1 MRNIKIL
8 LKNKKQKTKE
18 QNLKYS
24 KFFTFCPL
32 HFAVSNLQIIICLFA
47 LCLLTSCGNKKSKE
61 VEAETPAVENI
72 ATLTDAQIK
81 NAGIETGK
89 IEQKEISATL
99 KLNGKID
106 VPPQNLVSISVPMG
120 GYLKSTK
127 LLEGMYVTKGQV
139 LCVVEDQQYIQ
150 LQEDY
155 LLAKAKIV
163 YAKAEFERQKELNQ
177 SKASSD
183 KVYQQ
188 AQAEYNSLSVM
199 VQSYGEKLKFAGI
212 NLNNVSA
219 KNISKSINVYSPI
232 SGYISK
238 VNVNTGKYVNPS
250 DILFEIVNPSDIHL
264 ALTVFEKDINK
275 LAIGQSLLAY
285 TNTNPE
291 KKYLCKII
299 LIGKDFSEN
308 RSVEM
313 HCHFNSY
320 DKTLLPGM
328 YMNAE
333 IEVKS
338 QQSNVLPSDAIV
350 SYENKK
356 YIFVAKQNK
365 QFEMKEVTI
374 GHAENEFTEI
384 LSNDLNEERIV
395 IKGAYVLLM
404 KIKNVE

>member
-1 MRNIKIL
+1 MNTIKQSIQR
-8 LKNKKQKTKE
+8 KNKMKG
-18 QNLKYS
+18 NIVIFS
-24 KFFTFCPL
+24 F
-32 HFAVSNLQIIICLFA
+32 LFS
-47 LCLLTSCGNKKSKE
+47 LLFLLSSCGNNKSE
-61 VEAETPAVENI
+61 EETTETATVENTT
-72 ATLTDAQIK
+72 TLTDAQIK

-89 IEQKEISATL
+89 IEKKEISATL

-127 LLEGMYVTKGQV
+127 LLEGMHVTKGQV

-150 LQEDY
+150 LQEDF
-155 LLAKAKIV
+155 LLAKAKIG

-212 NLNNVSA
+212 NPNNVTA
-219 KNISKSINVYSPI
+219 KSISKSINVYAPI

-285 TNTNPE
+285 TNTNPD
-291 KKYLCKII
+291 KKYACTII

-308 RSVEM
+308 RSTEM
-313 HCHFNSY
+313 HCHFNNY

-333 IEVKS
+333 IELKS
-338 QQSNVLPSDAIV
+338 QRSNVLPSDAIV
-350 SYENKK
+350 SFENKN
-356 YIFVAKQNK
+356 YVFIAKQNK

-374 GHAENEFTEI
+374 GNTENEFTEI
-384 LSNDLNEERIV
+384 LSDDLNAASIV

-404 KIKNVE
+404 KMKNVEE

>member
-1 MRNIKIL
+1 MKNTVITL
-8 LKNKKQKTKE
+8 LGLFFLYSCSNKKTE
-18 QNLKYS
+18 NE
-24 KFFTFCPL
+24 T
-32 HFAVSNLQIIICLFA
+32 AA
-47 LCLLTSCGNKKSKE
+47 
-61 VEAETPAVENI
+61 TPATENTT
-72 ATLTDAQIK
+72 TLTDAQIK

-89 IEQKEISATL
+89 IEQKEISSLL

-120 GYLKSTK
+120 GYLKYTK

-155 LLAKAKIV
+155 LLAKAKIG

-188 AQAEYNSLSVM
+188 AQSEYNSLSVM
-199 VQSYGEKLKFAGI
+199 VQSYGKKLEFAGI
-212 NLNNVSA
+212 NPSNVSA
-219 KNISKSINVYSPI
+219 RNISKSINIYSPI
-232 SGYISK
+232 SGFVSK
-238 VNVNTGKYVNPS
+238 VNVNIGKYVNPS

-275 LAIGQSLLAY
+275 LVIGQSVLAY

-291 KKYLCKII
+291 KKYYCKII

-308 RSVEM
+308 RSTEI
-313 HCHFNSY
+313 HCHFDKY

-333 IEVKS
+333 IELKS
-338 QQSNVLPSDAIV
+338 QQSNVLPSEAIV
-350 SYENKK
+350 NYENKN
-356 YIFVAKQNK
+356 YIFVAKENK
-365 QFEMKEVTI
+365 QFEMKEVTT
-374 GHAENEFTEI
+374 GNTENEFTEI
-384 LSNDLNEERIV
+384 ISEDLNEATIV
-395 IKGAYVLLM
+395 IKGAYSLLM
-404 KIKNVE
+404 KMKNLEE

>member
-1 MRNIKIL
+1 MKSKIHEFQNKYKKAMSKNIFITITATL
-8 LKNKKQKTKE
+8 
-18 QNLKYS
+18 
-24 KFFTFCPL
+24 FF
-32 HFAVSNLQIIICLFA
+32 I
-47 LCLLTSCGNKKSKE
+47 SCGNKKSE
-61 VEAETPAVENI
+61 EETTETATIENGT
-72 ATLTDAQIK
+72 TLTDAQIK

-106 VPPQNLVSISVPMG
+106 VPPQNLVSVSVPMG
-120 GYLKSTK
+120 GYLKNTK
-127 LLEGMYVTKGQV
+127 LLEGMHVSKGQV

-155 LLAKAKIV
+155 LLAKAKIG

-212 NLNNVSA
+212 NPNNVSP

-232 SGYISK
+232 SGYVSK
-238 VNVNTGKYVNPS
+238 VNVNTGKYVDPS
-250 DILFEIVNPSDIHL
+250 DILFEIVDPSDIHL

-275 LAIGQSLLAY
+275 LAIGQSLMAY

-291 KKYLCKII
+291 KKYPCKII

-308 RSVEM
+308 RSTEM
-313 HCHFNSY
+313 HCHFNNY

-333 IEVKS
+333 IEVQS
-338 QQSNVLPSDAIV
+338 QKSNVLPSDAIV
-350 SYENKK
+350 SYENKN
-356 YIFVAKQNK
+356 YVFVAKTNK
-365 QFEMKEVTI
+365 QFEMREVTI
-374 GHAENEFTEI
+374 GNAENEFTEI
-384 LSNDLNEERIV
+384 LSDDLDEANIV
-395 IKGAYVLLM
+395 IKGAYALLM
-404 KIKNVE
+404 KMKNIEE

>member
-1 MRNIKIL
+1 M
-8 LKNKKQKTKE
+8 KNTVIT
-18 QNLKYS
+18 LIGL
-24 KFFTFCPL
+24 FFL
-32 HFAVSNLQIIICLFA
+32 Y
-47 LCLLTSCGNKKSKE
+47 SCGNKKTE
-61 VEAETPAVENI
+61 NETEATPAIENTT
-72 ATLTDAQIK
+72 TLTDAQIK

-89 IEQKEISATL
+89 IEQKEISSLL

-120 GYLKSTK
+120 GYLKYTK

-155 LLAKAKIV
+155 LLAKAKIG
-163 YAKAEFERQKELNQ
+163 YAKAEFERQKELNR

-188 AQAEYNSLSVM
+188 AQSEYNSLSVM

-212 NLNNVSA
+212 NPSNVSA
-219 KNISKSINVYSPI
+219 KNISKSINIYSPI
-232 SGYISK
+232 SGYVSK

-275 LAIGQSLLAY
+275 MAIGQSVIAY
-285 TNTNPE
+285 NNTDPE
-291 KKYLCKII
+291 KKYPCKII

-308 RSVEM
+308 RSTEM
-313 HCHFNSY
+313 HCHFTSY
-320 DKTLLPGM
+320 DKSLLPGM

-333 IEVKS
+333 IELKS
-338 QQSNVLPSDAIV
+338 QQSNALPSEAIV
-350 SYENKK
+350 NYENKN
-356 YIFVAKQNK
+356 YVFVAKENK
-365 QFEMKEVTI
+365 QFVMKEVTT
-374 GHAENEFTEI
+374 GNTENEFTEI
-384 LSNDLNEERIV
+384 ISDDLNEATIV
-395 IKGAYVLLM
+395 IKGAYALLM
-404 KIKNVE
+404 KMKNVEE

>member
-1 MRNIKIL
+1 MKNIFI
-8 LKNKKQKTKE
+8 TIA
-18 QNLKYS
+18 
-24 KFFTFCPL
+24 
-32 HFAVSNLQIIICLFA
+32 AVLF
-47 LCLLTSCGNKKSKE
+47 LISCGNKKSE
-61 VEAETPAVENI
+61 EETTEKTTVENVT
-72 ATLTDAQIK
+72 TLTDAQIK
-81 NAGIETGK
+81 NAGIQTGK

-106 VPPQNLVSISVPMG
+106 VPPQNLVSISIPMG

-127 LLEGMYVTKGQV
+127 LLEGMFVTKGQV

-155 LLAKAKIV
+155 LLVKAKIG

-199 VQSYGEKLKFAGI
+199 VQSYGEKLRFAGI
-212 NLNNVSA
+212 NPKNISA

-232 SGYISK
+232 SGYVTK

-250 DILFEIVNPSDIHL
+250 DILFEIVNPSDIYL

-275 LAIGQSLLAY
+275 LAIGQSLVAY

-291 KKYLCKII
+291 KKHPCKII

-308 RSVEM
+308 RGTEM
-313 HCHFNSY
+313 HCRFTNY

-350 SYENKK
+350 NFENKN
-356 YIFVAKQNK
+356 YVFVAKANK
-365 QFEMKEVTI
+365 QFEMKEVTT
-374 GHAENEFTEI
+374 GNTENGFTEI
-384 LSNDLNEERIV
+384 ISDDFNNDNIV
-395 IKGAYVLLM
+395 IKGAYALLM
-404 KIKNVE
+404 KMKNVED

>member
-1 MRNIKIL
+1 M
-8 LKNKKQKTKE
+8 KNTVIT
-18 QNLKYS
+18 LIGL
-24 KFFTFCPL
+24 FFL
-32 HFAVSNLQIIICLFA
+32 Y
-47 LCLLTSCGNKKSKE
+47 SCGNKNAE
-61 VEAETPAVENI
+61 IDPEATPAIENTT
-72 ATLTDAQIK
+72 TLTDAQMK

-89 IEQKEISATL
+89 IEQKEISSLL

-120 GYLKSTK
+120 GYLKHTK

-155 LLAKAKIV
+155 LLAKAKIG
-163 YAKAEFERQKELNQ
+163 YAKAEFERQKELNR

-212 NLNNVSA
+212 NPNNVSVKSIS
-219 KNISKSINVYSPI
+219 KNINIYSPI
-232 SGYISK
+232 SGYVSK

-275 LAIGQSLLAY
+275 MAIGQSVIAY
-285 TNTNPE
+285 NNTNPE
-291 KKYLCKII
+291 KKYSCEII
-299 LIGKDFSEN
+299 LIGKDFSED
-308 RSVEM
+308 RSTEM
-313 HCHFNSY
+313 HCHFANY

-333 IEVKS
+333 IKLKS
-338 QQSNVLPSDAIV
+338 QQSNVLPSEAIV
-350 SYENKK
+350 NYENKD
-356 YIFVAKQNK
+356 YIFISKGDK
-365 QFEMKEVTI
+365 QFEMKEITTGI
-374 GHAENEFTEI
+374 SENGYVEI
-384 LSNDLNEERIV
+384 VSNENLKDVNIV
-395 IKGAYVLLM
+395 IKGSYSLLM
-404 KIKNVE
+404 KMKNLEE

>member
-1 MRNIKIL
+1 MIKNTIITIL
-8 LKNKKQKTKE
+8 AIVFL
-18 QNLKYS
+18 S
-24 KFFTFCPL
+24 
-32 HFAVSNLQIIICLFA
+32 
-47 LCLLTSCGNKKSKE
+47 SCGNKKTESE
-61 VEAETPAVENI
+61 TEANPTIENTT
-72 ATLTDAQIK
+72 TLTDAQIK

-89 IEQKEISATL
+89 ITQKQISSTL

-106 VPPQNLVSISVPMG
+106 VPPQSLVSISVPMG
-120 GYLKSTK
+120 GYLKYTK
-127 LLEGMYVTKGQV
+127 LLEGMHVTKGQV

-155 LLAKAKIV
+155 LLAKAKIG

-188 AQAEYNSLSVM
+188 AQSEYNSLFVM

-212 NLNNVSA
+212 NPNNVST

-232 SGYISK
+232 SGYVAK
-238 VNVNTGKYVNPS
+238 VNVNIGKYVNPS
-250 DILFEIVNPSDIHL
+250 DVLFEIVNPSDIHL

-275 LAIGQSLLAY
+275 LAIGQSVLAY

-291 KKYLCKII
+291 KKYPCQII

-308 RSVEM
+308 RSTEI
-313 HCHFNSY
+313 HCHFINY

-333 IEVKS
+333 IELKS

-350 SYENKK
+350 NYENKN
-356 YIFVAKQNK
+356 YIFIAKQNK

-374 GHAENEFTEI
+374 GATENEFTEI
-384 LSNDLNEERIV
+384 LSDDLKDKRIV
-395 IKGAYVLLM
+395 IKGAYALLM
-404 KIKNVE
+404 KMKNVEE

>member
-1 MRNIKIL
+1 MS
-8 LKNKKQKTKE
+8 KN
-18 QNLKYS
+18 
-24 KFFTFCPL
+24 
-32 HFAVSNLQIIICLFA
+32 IIIAVIAIVFFS
-47 LCLLTSCGNKKSKE
+47 SCGNKKTES
-61 VEAETPAVENI
+61 EAEATPTIENTT
-72 ATLTDAQIK
+72 TLTDAQIK
-81 NAGIETGK
+81 NAGIQTGK

-127 LLEGMYVTKGQV
+127 LLEGMFVSKGQV

-155 LLAKAKIV
+155 LLAKAKIG

-199 VQSYGEKLKFAGI
+199 VQSYGEKLKFAGL
-212 NLNNVSA
+212 NPNNVTA
-219 KNISKSINVYSPI
+219 KTISKSINIYSPI

-250 DILFEIVNPSDIHL
+250 DVLFEIVNPTDIHL

-291 KKYLCKII
+291 KKYPCKII
-299 LIGKDFSEN
+299 LIGKDFTEN
-308 RSVEM
+308 RSTEM
-313 HCHFNSY
+313 HCHFTNY
-320 DKTLLPGM
+320 DKALLPGM

-338 QQSNVLPSDAIV
+338 QQSNVLPSDAV
-350 SYENKK
+350 VNYENKS
-356 YIFVAKQNK
+356 YVFIAKANK
-365 QFEMKEVTI
+365 QFEMKEVTT
-374 GHAENEFTEI
+374 GNSENGFTEI
-384 LSNDLNEERIV
+384 VSNDLNEVSIV
-395 IKGAYVLLM
+395 TKGAYALLM
-404 KIKNVE
+404 KMKNVEE

>member
-1 MRNIKIL
+1 MKNIFI
-8 LKNKKQKTKE
+8 TI
-18 QNLKYS
+18 
-24 KFFTFCPL
+24 T
-32 HFAVSNLQIIICLFA
+32 AVLF
-47 LCLLTSCGNKKSKE
+47 LTSCGNKKSQE
-61 VEAETPAVENI
+61 ETSETPTIENVT
-72 ATLTDAQIK
+72 TLTDAQIK
-81 NAGIETGK
+81 NAGIQTGK

-127 LLEGMYVTKGQV
+127 LLEGMFVTKGQV

-155 LLAKAKIV
+155 LLAKAKIG

-188 AQAEYNSLSVM
+188 AQAEYNLLSVM
-199 VQSYGEKLKFAGI
+199 VQSYSEKLKFAGI
-212 NLNNVSA
+212 NPNNVSA
-219 KNISKSINVYSPI
+219 KSISKSINVYSPI

-275 LAIGQSLLAY
+275 LAIGQSLIAY

-291 KKYLCKII
+291 KKYSCKII

-308 RSVEM
+308 RSTEM
-313 HCHFNSY
+313 QCHFSNY
-320 DKTLLPGM
+320 DKALLPGM

-333 IEVKS
+333 IEIKS

-350 SYENKK
+350 SYENKN
-356 YIFVAKQNK
+356 YVFVAKQNK
-365 QFEMKEVTI
+365 RFEMKEVI
-374 GHAENEFTEI
+374 VGNSENNFTEI
-384 LSNDLNEERIV
+384 LSDYFNKESIV
-395 IKGAYVLLM
+395 IKGAYSLLM
-404 KIKNVE
+404 KIKNVED

>member
-1 MRNIKIL
+1 M
-8 LKNKKQKTKE
+8 KNTVIT
-18 QNLKYS
+18 LIGL
-24 KFFTFCPL
+24 FFL
-32 HFAVSNLQIIICLFA
+32 Y
-47 LCLLTSCGNKKSKE
+47 SCGNKKTE
-61 VEAETPAVENI
+61 IDPEATPTIENTT
-72 ATLTDAQIK
+72 TLTDAQIK

-89 IEQKEISATL
+89 IEQKEVSSIL

-120 GYLKSTK
+120 GYLKYTK
-127 LLEGMYVTKGQV
+127 LLEGMHVTKGQV

-155 LLAKAKIV
+155 LLAKAKIG
-163 YAKAEFERQKELNQ
+163 YAKAEFERQKELNR

-183 KVYQQ
+183 KVYQL
-188 AQAEYNSLSVM
+188 AQSEYNSLSVM

-212 NLNNVSA
+212 NPNNVST

-232 SGYISK
+232 SGYVSK

-275 LAIGQSLLAY
+275 ITIGQSVIAY
-285 TNTNPE
+285 NNTNPE
-291 KKYLCKII
+291 KKYDCEII
-299 LIGKDFSEN
+299 LIGKDFSED
-308 RSVEM
+308 RSTEM
-313 HCHFNSY
+313 HCHFANY

-333 IEVKS
+333 IKLTS
-338 QQSNVLPSDAIV
+338 QQSNVLLSEAIV
-350 SYENKK
+350 NYENKN
-356 YIFVAKQNK
+356 YVFVAKENK

-374 GHAENEFTEI
+374 GNTENEFTEI
-384 LSNDLNEERIV
+384 ISEDLNEATIV
-395 IKGAYVLLM
+395 IKGSYSLLM
-404 KIKNVE
+404 KMKNLEE

>member
-1 MRNIKIL
+1 M
-8 LKNKKQKTKE
+8 KNTVIT
-18 QNLKYS
+18 LIGL
-24 KFFTFCPL
+24 FFL
-32 HFAVSNLQIIICLFA
+32 Y
-47 LCLLTSCGNKKSKE
+47 SCGNKKTE
-61 VEAETPAVENI
+61 NETEATPAIENTT
-72 ATLTDAQIK
+72 TLTDAQIK

-89 IEQKEISATL
+89 IEQKEISSLL

-120 GYLKSTK
+120 GYLKYTK

-155 LLAKAKIV
+155 LLAKAKIG
-163 YAKAEFERQKELNQ
+163 YAKAEFERQKELNR

-188 AQAEYNSLSVM
+188 AQSEYNSLSVM

-212 NLNNVSA
+212 NPSNVSA
-219 KNISKSINVYSPI
+219 KNISKSINIYSPI
-232 SGYISK
+232 SGYVSK

-275 LAIGQSLLAY
+275 MAIGQSVIAY
-285 TNTNPE
+285 NNTDPE
-291 KKYLCKII
+291 KKYPCKII

-308 RSVEM
+308 RSTEM
-313 HCHFNSY
+313 HCHFTSY
-320 DKTLLPGM
+320 DKSLLPGM

-333 IEVKS
+333 IELKS
-338 QQSNVLPSDAIV
+338 QQSNVLPSEAIV
-350 SYENKK
+350 NYENKN
-356 YIFVAKQNK
+356 YIFIEKENK
-365 QFEMKEVTI
+365 QFEMKEVTT
-374 GHAENEFTEI
+374 GNTENEFTEI
-384 LSNDLNEERIV
+384 ISEDLNEATIV
-395 IKGAYVLLM
+395 IKGAYSLLM
-404 KIKNVE
+404 KMKNMEE

>member
-1 MRNIKIL
+1 M
-8 LKNKKQKTKE
+8 KN
-18 QNLKYS
+18 
-24 KFFTFCPL
+24 
-32 HFAVSNLQIIICLFA
+32 IIITITAVL
-47 LCLLTSCGNKKSKE
+47 LLTSCGNKKSE
-61 VEAETPAVENI
+61 EETTETATVESIT
-72 ATLTDAQIK
+72 TLTDAQIK
-81 NAGIETGK
+81 NSGIQTGK
-89 IEQKEISATL
+89 IEQKEISATI

-120 GYLKSTK
+120 GYLKYTN
-127 LLEGMYVTKGQV
+127 LLQGMRVNKGQV

-155 LLAKAKIV
+155 LLAKSKIG

-212 NLNNVSA
+212 NPNNVSA
-219 KNISKSINVYSPI
+219 KSISKSINVYSPI
-232 SGYISK
+232 SGFVSK
-238 VNVNTGKYVNPS
+238 VNVNIGKYVNPS

-264 ALTVFEKDINK
+264 ALTVFEKDINN

-291 KKYLCKII
+291 KKYPCKII
-299 LIGKDFSEN
+299 LIGKDFSED
-308 RSVEM
+308 RSTEM
-313 HCHFNSY
+313 HCHFTNY
-320 DKTLLPGM
+320 DKVLLPGM

-350 SYENKK
+350 SFENKN
-356 YIFVAKQNK
+356 YVFVAKANK
-365 QFEMKEVTI
+365 QFEMKEVTT
-374 GHAENEFTEI
+374 GNAENGFTEI
-384 LSNDLNEERIV
+384 LSEDLKEATIV
-395 IKGAYVLLM
+395 TKGAYALLM
-404 KIKNVE
+404 KMKNVEE

>member
-1 MRNIKIL
+1 MKNTVITL
-8 LKNKKQKTKE
+8 LGLFFLYSCSNKKTE
-18 QNLKYS
+18 NE
-24 KFFTFCPL
+24 T
-32 HFAVSNLQIIICLFA
+32 
-47 LCLLTSCGNKKSKE
+47 
-61 VEAETPAVENI
+61 EATPAIENTT
-72 ATLTDAQIK
+72 TLTDAQIK

-89 IEQKEISATL
+89 IEQKEISSLL

-120 GYLKSTK
+120 GYLKYTK

-155 LLAKAKIV
+155 LLAKAKIG

-188 AQAEYNSLSVM
+188 ALSEYNSLSVM
-199 VQSYGEKLKFAGI
+199 VQSYGKKLEFAGI
-212 NLNNVSA
+212 NPSNVSA
-219 KNISKSINVYSPI
+219 KNISKSINIYSPI
-232 SGYISK
+232 SGFVSK
-238 VNVNTGKYVNPS
+238 VNVNIGKYVNPS

-275 LAIGQSLLAY
+275 LVIGQSVLAY

-291 KKYLCKII
+291 KKYYCKII

-308 RSVEM
+308 RSTEI
-313 HCHFNSY
+313 HCHFDKY

-333 IEVKS
+333 IELKS
-338 QQSNVLPSDAIV
+338 QQSNALPAEAIV
-350 SYENKK
+350 NYENKN
-356 YIFVAKQNK
+356 YIFVAKENK
-365 QFEMKEVTI
+365 QFEMREVTT
-374 GHAENEFTEI
+374 GNTENEFTEI
-384 LSNDLNEERIV
+384 ISEDLNEATIV
-395 IKGAYVLLM
+395 IKGAYSLLM
-404 KIKNVE
+404 KMKNLEE

>member
-1 MRNIKIL
+1 MKSKIHEHQNPNIK
-8 LKNKKQKTKE
+8 
-18 QNLKYS
+18 
-24 KFFTFCPL
+24 
-32 HFAVSNLQIIICLFA
+32 AVSKNIVFTITAVL
-47 LCLLTSCGNKKSKE
+47 LLTSCGNKKSE
-61 VEAETPAVENI
+61 EQATETPTIENRT
-72 ATLTDAQIK
+72 TLTDAQIK

-127 LLEGMYVTKGQV
+127 LLEGMFVTKGQV
-139 LCVVEDQQYIQ
+139 LCIVEDQQYIQ

-155 LLAKAKIV
+155 LLAKAKIG

-212 NLNNVSA
+212 NPNNVSA
-219 KNISKSINVYSPI
+219 KSISKSINVYSPI
-232 SGYISK
+232 SGYITK

-291 KKYLCKII
+291 KKYPCKII
-299 LIGKDFSEN
+299 LIGKDFSED
-308 RSVEM
+308 RSTVI
-313 HCHFNSY
+313 HCHFNNY
-320 DKTLLPGM
+320 DKALLPGM
-328 YMNAE
+328 YMNSE

-338 QQSNVLPSDAIV
+338 QKSNVLPSDAIV
-350 SYENKK
+350 SYENKD
-356 YIFVAKQNK
+356 YVFIAKADK
-365 QFEMKEVTI
+365 QFEMTEVTV
-374 GHAENEFTEI
+374 GNSENEFTEI
-384 LSNDLNEERIV
+384 LSNNMNETSIV
-395 IKGAYVLLM
+395 IKGAYALLM
-404 KIKNVE
+404 KIKNTEE